1 MFDVAE
7 VFDCNEDV
15 PYVDEDMLDFLLQ
28 DEVDPSVG
36 ELNASTSTDE
46 ALWEIAIT
54 LQEEQKLPVLLE
66 RKARFNTL
74 TWKDL
79 QTIQNL

>member
-1 MFDVAE
+1 MLPKFSIAMKK
-7 VFDCNEDV
+7 C
-15 PYVDEDMLDFLLQ
+15 PVDKDMLDFLLQ

-36 ELNASTSTDE
+36 ELNTSTSTDE

-79 QTIQNL
+79 QTTQNL